1 VKVAR
6 SSRQRDHAPVR
17 CAQILVVVVILAAG
31 CGSGS
36 KRLSREEYSKQADA
50 VCAKYNAKIKALGQ
64 PGSIR
69 ALPGYV
75 DKALPIARKGTD
87 ELRGLKPPKD
97 EEKTAK
103 EWLDQNDSVVG
114 AMERLRD
121 AAKHADRTGV
131 QAALTDASSANRAA
145 NGFARQLGLR
155 VCAQG

>member
-1 VKVAR
+1 VLRLSALVG
-6 SSRQRDHAPVR
+6 
-17 CAQILVVVVILAAG
+17 LVVLLAAG
-31 CGSGS
+31 CSGGS
-36 KRLSREEYSKQADA
+36 KRLSREEYSKRADA
-50 VCAKYNAKIKALGQ
+50 ICTKYNAKIKALGQ

-75 DKALPIARKGTD
+75 DKALPIARKGTG

-103 EWLDQNDSVVG
+103 EWLDQNDSVV
-114 AMERLRD
+114 AALERLRD

-131 QAALTDASSANRAA
+131 ATALTDAASANRAG
-145 NGFARQLGLR
+145 NRLARQLGLR

>member
-1 VKVAR
+1 MRRGLLVLAVA
-6 SSRQRDHAPVR
+6 V
-17 CAQILVVVVILAAG
+17 LAAG
-31 CGSGS
+31 CGGGE
-36 KRLSREEYSKQADA
+36 KRLSREDYSKQADA
-50 VCAKYNAKIKALGQ
+50 ICTKYNAKIKALGQ

-75 DKALPIARKGTD
+75 DRALPIARKGTD
-87 ELRGLKPPKD
+87 ELRRLKPPKD

-103 EWLDQNDSVVG
+103 EWLDQNDSVVA

-131 QAALTDASSANRAA
+131 QSALTDASSANRAS
-145 NGFARQLGLR
+145 NRFARQLGLR